1 MKVNF
6 QSNLV
11 KSLNLKE
18 VALLHFETSK
28 QSVIRFFE
36 VEINNSISHECISKP
51 GNAISLAGSRMAFNW
66 ISIESEEELSYFY
79 SLIVPLLI
87 WSLLEWKTGTYKI
100 LVKISWAA
108 YRPKQ
113 GLRNSSITSFTKNAR
128 ISLIFFS
135 PYLGCKKLSLFIRKC
150 WYGMKMFRCFEFIS
164 VLFPLPT
171 FLMIF
176 YCFVI

>member
-51 GNAISLAGSRMAFNW
+51 GNAIFLAASRMVFLNL
-66 ISIESEEELSYFY
+66 SQIESEEELLYPY

-87 WSLLEWKTGTYKI
+87 SSLHETKIGTFKI
-100 LVKISWAA
+100 LV
-108 YRPKQ
+108 
-113 GLRNSSITSFTKNAR
+113 
-128 ISLIFFS
+128 
-135 PYLGCKKLSLFIRKC
+135 
-150 WYGMKMFRCFEFIS
+150 
-164 VLFPLPT
+164 
-171 FLMIF
+171 
-176 YCFVI
+176 